1 MYLCINVFVECP
13 FSSLQYVQHVRTL
26 SSVMIVAREGRLEQ
40 GSHPPIFLTDQLP
53 LFQPGGGQI
62 IRLLIV
68 PPKDIQ
74 TFLRLCR
81 ATSNV
86 VKKAKHS
93 YVSQRKKLLSLT
105 ATNFSTGFIKT
116 DFFQNHCRIKI
127 FANILMSLAC
137 HKKSYLICLEFLNFR
152 NIT

>member
-68 PPKDIQ
+68 PPHGYLDLPTALYSNFKCSKEGQ
-74 TFLRLCR
+74 ALVRFTKKETTF
-81 ATSNV
+81 
-86 VKKAKHS
+86 
-93 YVSQRKKLLSLT
+93 
-105 ATNFSTGFIKT
+105 T
-116 DFFQNHCRIKI
+116 DC
-127 FANILMSLAC
+127 
-137 HKKSYLICLEFLNFR
+137 Y
-152 NIT
+152 